1 MVLGVMVRF
10 EPRARLAIV
19 REAVGLFGA

>member
-1 MVLGVMVRF
+1 VLGVMVRF